1 MCKYYL
7 NTVGGNIQVNN
18 NNILILYT
26 DVQTLRTLSRDSN
39 IENGAVNRKDMQVK
53 VATLSALPLS
63 YSPRI
68 RGRWESNPRP
78 LA

>member
-26 DVQTLRTLSRDSN
+26 DVQTLRTLSRHN
-39 IENGAVNRKDMQVK
+39 TNENVPVK
-53 VATLSALPLS
+53 QKRYAS
-63 YSPRI
+63 
-68 RGRWESNPRP
+68 
-78 LA
+78 